1 MIDFSFK
8 TFSQKLRK
16 YNNLNS
22 LLEFSVKKYFLSLF
36 LVLSILSTS
45 NFAQTKTA
53 SQPVPNNTAA
63 KTSAK
68 QQGIEVPF
76 VNKTLANGMEI
87 IVLPDSSVPI
97 VTVELD
103 VRNGS
108 FTESPELNGLSH
120 LYEHMF
126 FKPNKSALVYRCELA
141 KKYNNNAV
149 YERENCAETVKL
161 KSQLGSVDYFGNIG
175 QLGINYNGTTQEE
188 VVNYYFTTTSPNLA
202 TAIRVINDAVRYPTF
217 DEEEFTKEKQVVN
230 GEIDRNF
237 GNPFY
242 YLDRALK
249 NKLYYKYPTRKNP
262 LGTRETVL
270 SATTDKMRLIQS
282 RYYVP
287 NNSALVVTGDVKP
300 EEVFKIAEQNFGSWE
315 RRKVD
320 PFKEFPLVEHPPLT
334 KSEGEIVE
342 QPVQNVLIQ
351 IGWHG
356 PSIGKDDAAT
366 YAADVFSFILTQPN
380 SRFQRSLVDTGLV
393 VAADITYYTQ
403 RNVGPITVTLVTTP
417 DKAKAA
423 LKAAYAEIA
432 QFDKPDYFTDE
443 ELENAKTLLES
454 RDLFSREQPSTYA
467 HTLGFWWS
475 STGIDYYRGYYKN
488 LRAVTRNE
496 TNKYVRTYIQN
507 KPHVGIAMISAEAQ
521 ARAKITQED
530 LIGK

>member
-1 MIDFSFK
+1 MKKIFLS
-8 TFSQKLRK
+8 
-16 YNNLNS
+16 S
-22 LLEFSVKKYFLSLF
+22 LL
-36 LVLSILSTS
+36 ILSTLTS
-45 NFAQTKTA
+45 TNFAQTAKRPQA
-53 SQPVPNNTAA
+53 SATTAA
-63 KTSAK
+63 ATTKQTSE
-68 QQGIEVPF
+68 IPF
-76 VNKTLANGMEI
+76 VNKVLPNGLEV
-87 IVLPDSSVPI
+87 IVLPDASVPI
-97 VTVELD
+97 VTVELA

-108 FTESPELNGLSH
+108 FTEPPELNGLSH

-126 FKPNKSALVYRCELA
+126 FKPNQAVLVYQCELA
-141 KKYNNNAV
+141 LKYRNTNYYNS
-149 YERENCAETVKL
+149 ERCADRLKL
-161 KSQLGSVDYFGNIG
+161 KSQIGNVAYLDNSD
-175 QLGINYNGTTQEE
+175 QLNIYNGTTREE
-188 VVNYYFTTTSPNLA
+188 VVNYYFTTTSPHVS
-202 TAIRVINDAVRYPTF
+202 TAIRYVKDSIRYPTF
-217 DEEEFTKEKQVVN
+217 DEEEFVREKEVVI
-230 GEIDRNF
+230 GELDRNES
-237 GNPFY
+237 NPFF
-242 YLDRALK
+242 YLNRTLMD
-249 NKLYYKYPTRKNP
+249 KLFYKYPTRKNP
-262 LGTRETVL
+262 GGTRETV
-270 SATTDKMRLIQS
+270 SGATTEKMRLIQS

-300 EEVFKIAEQNFGSWE
+300 EEIFKIAEQYFGDWKPRS
-315 RRKVD
+315 VD
-320 PFKEFPLVEHPPLT
+320 PFKEFPLVEHPPLAA
-334 KSEGEIVE
+334 SEGVIVE

-356 PSIGKDDAAT
+356 PSIGKDNPAT
-366 YAADVFSFILTQPN
+366 YAADVFSFILAQPD
-380 SRFQRSLVDTGLV
+380 SRFNRTMVDSGLTVGVDTGYL
-393 VAADITYYTQ
+393 TQ